1 LPAAQAQSMHLAWRG
16 GVPVSVIERGADLAM
31 NVGHLGVIATSGT
44 RSRCNTGNQRLYCF
58 ED

>member
-1 LPAAQAQSMHLAWRG
+1 MRLAWRG